1 MNNMNKMK
9 QIENAPM
16 DMYHFL
22 YKKIKSQDFKQHVN
36 MILSVSIELYRV
48 LVSSLLIL
56 FIPQKCDDHIC
67 SITENLYEP
76 GVDYR
81 ICIIINWITMSFFL
95 LMYFTEI
102 RREEKLIKLL
112 EVNNT
117 ISTDNDSV
125 GRRLN
130 IFPEYKKDQLFQVDT
145 QYQYTSYIVSVVFVV
160 NTIYSWKVIY
170 VYSLGN
176 QTLINFV
183 TNILFMISKL
193 TNIFGIIHTDKN
205 IFFSAY
211 LNTKVQFNDIDPREI
226 IKIRNASLRE
236 KEVYYELEL
245 IEDGGFY
252 LQPLEI

>member
-1 MNNMNKMK
+1 MK
-9 QIENAPM
+9 KIENVSM
-16 DMYHFL
+16 NMYHFL
-22 YKKIKSQDFKQHVN
+22 YKKITSQDFKQHVN
-36 MILSVSIELYRV
+36 MVISVSIELYRV

-56 FIPQKCDDHIC
+56 FIPQKCDQHIC
-67 SITENLYEP
+67 SLSENLYEP
-76 GVDYR
+76 ELHYR
-81 ICIIINWITMSFFL
+81 IGIIMNWITMAIFL

-102 RREEKLIKLL
+102 RREEKLIKIL

-130 IFPEYKKDQLFQVDT
+130 IFPQYKREQLFLVDR
-145 QYQYTSYIVSVVFVV
+145 QYQYASYIVSVVFVV

-193 TNIFGIIHTDKN
+193 TNVFGIIHTDKN

-226 IKIRNASLRE
+226 IKIRNTTIE
-236 KEVYYELEL
+236 ENDMYYEIEL

>member
-1 MNNMNKMK
+1 MEKIK
-9 QIENAPM
+9 QMENIPM
-16 DMYHFL
+16 DIYYFL
-22 YKKIKSQDFKQHVN
+22 YKKITSQDFKQHVN
-36 MILSVSIELYRV
+36 MVISVSIELYRV

-67 SITENLYEP
+67 SLAENLYENELY
-76 GVDYR
+76 YR
-81 ICIIINWITMSFFL
+81 IGIIINWITMSMFI

-117 ISTDNDSV
+117 ISSDNDSMEK
-125 GRRLN
+125 RLTL
-130 IFPEYKKDQLFQVDT
+130 FPEYKRDQLFQVDK

-160 NTIYSWKVIY
+160 NTIYSWNVIY

-176 QTLINFV
+176 QTLMNFI

-193 TNIFGIIHTDKN
+193 TNVFGIIHTEKN
-205 IFFSAY
+205 IFLSAY

-226 IKIRNASLRE
+226 IKIRNTLY
-236 KEVYYELEL
+236 KEDNSYKVDELYYEL
-245 IEDGGFY
+245 
-252 LQPLEI
+252 

>member
-1 MNNMNKMK
+1 MNKMK
-9 QIENAPM
+9 QIENVPK
-16 DMYHFL
+16 DMYKFL
-22 YKKIKSQDFKQHVN
+22 YKKITSQDFKQHVN
-36 MILSVSIELYRV
+36 MIISVSIELYRV

-67 SITENLYEP
+67 SITENLYETEL
-76 GVDYR
+76 DYR
-81 ICIIINWITMSFFL
+81 IGIIINWITMCIFI

-117 ISTDNDSV
+117 ISTDNESV

-130 IFPEYKKDQLFQVDT
+130 IFPEYKKEQLFLVDR
-145 QYQYTSYIVSVVFVV
+145 QYQYASYIVSVVFIV

-193 TNIFGIIHTDKN
+193 TNVFGIIHTDKN

-226 IKIRNASLRE
+226 IKIRNRPS
-236 KEVYYELEL
+236 KEDELYYE
-245 IEDGGFY
+245 IEWIDGGGFY